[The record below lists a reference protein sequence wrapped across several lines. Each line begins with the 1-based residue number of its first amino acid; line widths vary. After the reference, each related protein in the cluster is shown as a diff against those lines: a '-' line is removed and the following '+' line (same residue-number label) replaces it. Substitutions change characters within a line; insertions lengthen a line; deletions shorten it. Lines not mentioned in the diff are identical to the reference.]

1 MESMRDIKRR
11 ISSVE
16 NTKKITRAMKMVAA
30 AKLRNAQDKAESAR
44 PFFNRTREILE
55 DIVKNTEET
64 EDHPLLKAPDSAKDS
79 TLYIVVTGDRGL
91 CGAYNS
97 RVLKQADRSLSKN
110 PGPIIPIG
118 KKGYKHFLRSDQ
130 DILTKY
136 VNIDDYPDFWFA
148 RSITDDI
155 LNPYMEQE
163 INEVR
168 LIYTHFDSPLNQ
180 TVYELPLLP
189 VIPPG
194 KRGEMKTVAEENNE
208 GEKSEKD
215 RQVDYLYEPS
225 TQEVLD
231 ELLPQYLNN
240 IIFAALLESKASE
253 FGARM
258 TAMDSAT
265 ENATEMIDDLT
276 LSYNR
281 ARQSAITKEINEIV
295 SGAEAL
301 K

>member
-208 GEKSEKD
+208 WEKSEKD

>member
-64 EDHPLLKAPDSAKDS
+64 EDHPLLKAPDSAKDLA
-79 TLYIVVTGDRGL
+79 LYIVVTGDRGL

-155 LNPYMEQE
+155 LTPYMEEE

-194 KRGEMKTVAEENNE
+194 KRGEMKTAAEESSD
-208 GEKSEKD
+208 GDKSEKD
-215 RQVDYLYEPS
+215 HQVDYLYEPS

>member
-64 EDHPLLKAPDSAKDS
+64 EDHPLLKAPDSAKDLA
-79 TLYIVVTGDRGL
+79 LYIVVTGDRGL

-155 LNPYMEQE
+155 LNPYMEEE

-208 GEKSEKD
+208 GEKIEKD

>member
-44 PFFNRTREILE
+44 PFFSRTREILE

-194 KRGEMKTVAEENNE
+194 KRGEMKTAAEESSD
-208 GEKSEKD
+208 GDKSEKD
-215 RQVDYLYEPS
+215 HQVDYLYEPS

>member
-1 MESMRDIKRR
+1 MDSMRDIKRR
-11 ISSVE
+11 INSVE

-30 AKLRNAQDKAESAR
+30 AKLRNAQEKAEAAR
-44 PFFNRTREILE
+44 PFFDRTREILE
-55 DIVKNTEET
+55 DIVKNTEDT
-64 EDHPLLKAPDSAKDS
+64 EDHPLLKAPESANDS

-97 RVLKQADRSLSKN
+97 RVLKQADQSLADK

-118 KKGYKHFLRSDQ
+118 RKGYKHFLRNDQ

-136 VNIDDYPDFWFA
+136 LNIDDYPDFWFA
-148 RSITDDI
+148 RSITDEIID
-155 LNPYMEQE
+155 PYLEEE

-194 KRGEMKTVAEENNE
+194 ERGEMRTTAEENTDEDQSDNE
-208 GEKSEKD
+208 Q
-215 RQVDYLYEPS
+215 QVDYLYEPS

-265 ENATEMIDDLT
+265 ENATEMIEDLT

-295 SGAEAL
+295 SGAEAQ

>member
-44 PFFNRTREILE
+44 PFFSRTREILE

-130 DILTKY
+130 DVLTKY
-136 VNIDDYPDFWFA
+136 INIDDYPDFWFA

-155 LNPYMEQE
+155 LNPYMEEE

-194 KRGEMKTVAEENNE
+194 KRGEMKTAAEESSD
-208 GEKSEKD
+208 GDKSEKD
-215 RQVDYLYEPS
+215 HQVDYLYEPS

>member
-1 MESMRDIKRR
+1 MRDIKRR

-16 NTKKITRAMKMVAA
+16 NTKKITRAMKMVSA

-55 DIVKNTEET
+55 DIVNNTEET
-64 EDHPLLKAPDSAKDS
+64 ETHPLLKAPDSANDS

-97 RVLKQADRSLSKN
+97 RVLKQAGRSLSKK

-118 KKGYKHFLRSDQ
+118 KKGYKHFLRSNQ

-136 VNIDDYPDFWFA
+136 INIDDYPDFWFA
-148 RSITDDI
+148 RSITDEI
-155 LNPYMEQE
+155 LGPYMEEE

-194 KRGEMKTVAEENNE
+194 ERGEMKTTAEQSDEE
-208 GEKSEKD
+208 QSVSD
-215 RQVDYLYEPS
+215 HQVDYLYEPS

-240 IIFAALLESKASE
+240 IIYAALLESKASE

>member
-1 MESMRDIKRR
+1 MDSMRDIKRR
-11 ISSVE
+11 INSVE

-30 AKLRNAQDKAESAR
+30 AKLRNAQEKAEAAR
-44 PFFNRTREILE
+44 PFFDRTRGILE

-64 EDHPLLKAPDSAKDS
+64 EDHPLLKAPESANDS

-97 RVLKQADRSLSKN
+97 RVLKKSELSLSEN
-110 PGPIIPIG
+110 PGPVLPIG
-118 KKGYKHFLRSDQ
+118 KKGYKYFLRNDQ

-136 VNIDDYPDFWFA
+136 INIDDYPDFWFA

-155 LNPYMEQE
+155 LNPYLEEE

-194 KRGEMKTVAEENNE
+194 ERGEMRTTAEQ
-208 GEKSEKD
+208 GEAGSQD
-215 RQVDYLYEPS
+215 DSQVDYLYEPS

-240 IIFAALLESKASE
+240 IIFAAILESKASE

-265 ENATEMIDDLT
+265 ENATEMIDELT

-295 SGAEAL
+295 SGAEAQ

>member
-1 MESMRDIKRR
+1 MDSMRDIKRR
-11 ISSVE
+11 INSVE

-30 AKLRNAQDKAESAR
+30 AKLRNAQDKAEAAR

-64 EDHPLLKAPDSAKDS
+64 EDHPLLKASDSATDS

-97 RVLKQADRSLSKN
+97 RVLKQADQSFADK

-118 KKGYKHFLRSDQ
+118 RKGYKHFLRNDQ

-136 VNIDDYPDFWFA
+136 INIDDYPDFWFA
-148 RSITDDI
+148 RSITDDL
-155 LNPYMEQE
+155 LNPYLEEE

-194 KRGEMKTVAEENNE
+194 ERGEMRTTAEENTDEDQSGNE
-208 GEKSEKD
+208 Q
-215 RQVDYLYEPS
+215 QVDYLYEPS

>member
-1 MESMRDIKRR
+1 MRDIKRR

-64 EDHPLLKAPDSAKDS
+64 EDHPLLKAPDSAKDLA
-79 TLYIVVTGDRGL
+79 LYIVVTGDRGL

-155 LNPYMEQE
+155 LNPYMEEE

-208 GEKSEKD
+208 GEKIEKD